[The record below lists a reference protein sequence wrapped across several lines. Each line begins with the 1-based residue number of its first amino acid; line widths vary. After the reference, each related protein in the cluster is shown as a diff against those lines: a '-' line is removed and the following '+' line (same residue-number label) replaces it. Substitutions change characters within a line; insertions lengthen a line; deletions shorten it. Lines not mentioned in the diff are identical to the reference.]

1 MRLLSAIK
9 KDLEF
14 NVNLYGLIEVLKEIA
29 IAQYK
34 VLEKKLKTFDD
45 VFGAL
50 GDVFALLQVGD
61 LKHPL
66 LHTGDRQ
73 PGVIALT
80 SDAGLLG
87 GLNMGVMSQ
96 AIKEAQRCKGRL
108 IIVGEK
114 GQMYAQES
122 GLPFTVF
129 KGVKDETRFE
139 QALQLRDYVLEQEL
153 SGKLGELKIVY
164 PVALSIVA
172 QQVKT
177 LPLFPAQAGHTGGIP
192 NNRRVAHGGSDDQDV
207 LLESDL
213 GDILQYWI
221 YLFLG
226 QKFFQIFGM
235 SRLAELSARYNH
247 LENSKGKIEQLNKEL
262 RLQYFRQR
270 HEMID
275 KNIREIFCARLAF
288 K

>member
-1 MRLLSAIK
+1 MRLLAAIK
-9 KDLEF
+9 KDMEF
-14 NVNLYGLIEVLKEIA
+14 NLNLYNLIEVLKEIA

-45 VFGAL
+45 VFGSL
-50 GDVFALLQVGD
+50 GEIFALLQVGR
-61 LKHPL
+61 LEHPL
-66 LHTGDRQ
+66 LQPAGRQ
-73 PGVIALT
+73 AGVIALT

-96 AIKEAQRCKGRL
+96 AIKEAQRCQGRL

-139 QALQLRDYVLEQEL
+139 QALQLRDYVLGQEL
-153 SGKLGELKIVY
+153 SGKVGELKIVY
-164 PVALSIVA
+164 PVALSIVS

-177 LPLFPAQAGHTGGIP
+177 LQLFPFVPEGRIRPPAIQ
-192 NNRRVAHGGSDDQDV
+192 SDEGV
-207 LLESDL
+207 ILESEI
-213 GDILQYWI
+213 GDILEYWI

-247 LENSKGKIEQLNKEL
+247 LENSKGKIDQLNKEL

>member
-50 GDVFALLQVGD
+50 SEVFALLQVGD

-66 LHTGDRQ
+66 LQTGDRQ

-164 PVALSIVA
+164 PIALSIVA

-177 LPLFPAQAGHTGGIP
+177 LPLFPAQVSGSRGGRDTPAEAGVI
-192 NNRRVAHGGSDDQDV
+192 
-207 LLESDL
+207 LESDL

>member
-1 MRLLSAIK
+1 MKLLSQIK

-14 NVNLYGLIEVLKEIA
+14 NLNLYNLIEVLKEIA
-29 IAQYK
+29 IAQYRI
-34 VLEKKLKTFDD
+34 LEKKIRTFNE

-50 GDVFALLQVGD
+50 GDIFALLQSSNIQ
-61 LKHPL
+61 HPL
-66 LHTGDRQ
+66 LQTTGRQ

-96 AIKEAQRCKGRL
+96 AIKEAQISRAKL
-108 IIVGEK
+108 IIIGEK

-122 GLPFTVF
+122 GLPFVVF
-129 KGVKDETRFE
+129 KGVKDETRFV
-139 QALQLRDYVLEQEL
+139 QALELRNYILDEEL
-153 SGKLGELKIVY
+153 SLRLGDLKIVY
-164 PVALSIVA
+164 PVALSIVS

-177 LPLFPAQAGHTGGIP
+177 LQLFPFTKPEQFREPASKGPGL
-192 NNRRVAHGGSDDQDV
+192 DV
-207 LLESDL
+207 VMESQL

-221 YLFLG
+221 YLYMG
-226 QKFFQIFGM
+226 QKFFQIFGLA
-235 SRLAELSARYNH
+235 RLAELSARFSH
-247 LENSKGKIEQLNKEL
+247 LESSKTKIEQLNKDL

-270 HEMID
+270 HEIID
-275 KNIREIFCARLAF
+275 KNMRELFAARLVF